1 MWMAVPA
8 RICTLYVVTDL
19 REALAG
25 RRISLLAA
33 SGAVVCAGA
42 AVSLVICK
50 PGASSYTSTA
60 CSILVISDMTLASSP
75 RLVGGVEMEG
85 DALDVARASPCL
97 SVCTVMLERVEDVE
111 VGE

>member
-1 MWMAVPA
+1 
-8 RICTLYVVTDL
+8 
-19 REALAG
+19 
-25 RRISLLAA
+25 
-33 SGAVVCAGA
+33 
-42 AVSLVICK
+42 
-50 PGASSYTSTA
+50 
-60 CSILVISDMTLASSP
+60 MTLASSP